1 MSLVTKIAD
10 FATRVGTEFKTVRGE
25 ITAAQG
31 AAEDY
36 ADSLASNYDAAG
48 SAAAAQS
55 AAIAY
60 ADALTTDDVDEGT
73 SNKYYTESRVRG
85 VIGSAVVA
93 GSNVSVS
100 YNAGTGVTTVSS
112 TSDYTSSS
120 FNTDF
125 AAKSTDNLSEGTTN
139 KYFTSQRALDATA
152 AAYDPAGSASSAQS
166 AAQTYADGLI
176 TNLVNGAPSAL
187 DTLKELSDALGADSN
202 YATTTA
208 TALGNR
214 VRVDAAQSFNGTQK
228 GQARDNIGAAS
239 AADVGDISAANFVTT
254 FEGALV

>member
-25 ITAAQG
+25 ISSAQTAA
-31 AAEDY
+31 ESY
-36 ADSLASNYDAAG
+36 ADSLATNYDPAG
-48 SAAAAQS
+48 SASAAQS

-60 ADALTTDDVDEGT
+60 ADALTTDDIAEGAT
-73 SNKYYTESRVRG
+73 NKYYTESRVKG
-85 VIGSAVVA
+85 VIGSSVVA

-100 YNAGTGVTTVSS
+100 YNPGTGITTVSS
-112 TSDYTSSS
+112 TSDYTTSS

-125 AAKSTDNLSEGTTN
+125 ATKTTDSLSEGTTN

-152 AAYDPAGSASSAQS
+152 SAYDPAGSAATAESNAN
-166 AAQTYADGLI
+166 TYADGLI
-176 TNLVNGAPSAL
+176 TNLVNGAPAAL
-187 DTLKELSDALGADSN
+187 DTLNELASALGSDAN

-214 VRVDAAQSFNGTQK
+214 VRVDAAQSFNGTEKAQ
-228 GQARDNIGAAS
+228 GRDNIGAAS
-239 AADVGDISAANFVTT
+239 ASDVGDVTAANFVTT